1 MSATPRSSPLGHLT
15 EAASSLYEQALDRV
29 LASPHRVTTAAEGKA
44 LLSSDRGGEA
54 AAENVQKVAVL
65 AVPVLRAMSRG
76 ARYSRVPW
84 ALVASTAISIGFT
97 VRAGVRELQVLGSLV
112 ADRIE
117 RATGQ
122 PADPALV
129 KKLALELY
137 LAPGREPDMS
147 DRGLRLRRV
156 VRRWLFRGVL
166 GRDTGKSATKALD
179 AAERLDVHGLVG
191 KWAEPPAAGLP
202 PVPGGR

>member
-1 MSATPRSSPLGHLT
+1 VSATPRSSPLGQLT

-54 AAENVQKVAVL
+54 AADNVQRVAVL

-76 ARYSRVPW
+76 ARFSRVPW

-137 LAPGREPDMS
+137 LAPGREPDLS
-147 DRGLRLRRV
+147 DRGLGLARV

-166 GRDTGKSATKALD
+166 GRETGKSAVKALE

-191 KWAEPPAAGLP
+191 KWAPPPAPGLP